1 MTRPRIA
8 VATLALAG
16 IDDGHWPRLE
26 ALLSDEERAR
36 AARFRFERNRREY
49 IAAHAL
55 KRAMLSAATGDDP
68 RAWRF
73 EAEAGG
79 KPFVAGGR
87 GPHFNLSHCEGLVAC
102 AVSADVALGVD
113 VEPMDRRA
121 PFEIVERNFADAER
135 EWLLALPEAER
146 TRGFFA
152 LWTMKEAFIK
162 ATGKGVSQGL
172 RSFAI
177 GFEPLTVSFPE
188 PSRAEPGPWRLR
200 HETIAPAHLLG
211 LAWRGA
217 EADVGLFEIA
227 GEDLPQADTLRE
239 YLLDT

>member
-1 MTRPRIA
+1 MRRPRIA
-8 VATLALAG
+8 VATLSLSG
-16 IDDGHWPRLE
+16 IDEAHWPRL
-26 ALLSDEERAR
+26 AGLLSEEERAR

-49 IAAHAL
+49 VAAHAL
-55 KRAMLSAATGDDP
+55 KRTMLSAAAGGDP

-73 EAEAGG
+73 AAEPGG
-79 KPFVAGGR
+79 KPFVAGG

-121 PFEIVERNFADAER
+121 PFEIVERNFAEAER
-135 EWLLALPEAER
+135 AWLLALPETER
-146 TRGFFA
+146 QRGFFA

-177 GFEPLTVSFPE
+177 GFEPLGVSFPD

-211 LAWRGA
+211 LAWRGE
-217 EADVGLFEIA
+217 EADIGVFAIA
-227 GEDLPQADTLRE
+227 AEDLPQAEALRE
-239 YLLDT
+239 YLHVT